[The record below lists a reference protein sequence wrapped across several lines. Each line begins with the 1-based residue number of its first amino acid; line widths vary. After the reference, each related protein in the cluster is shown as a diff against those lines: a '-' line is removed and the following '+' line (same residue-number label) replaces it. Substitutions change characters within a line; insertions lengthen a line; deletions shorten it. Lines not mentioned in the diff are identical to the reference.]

1 MQNTIIGLFANHKV
15 AANLIMIMMI
25 LSGLWAADRINT
37 QLDPAIKV
45 PIIRV
50 AVSWEGASAE
60 DIEQLII
67 APIEQQLESK
77 SRLHAK

>member
-1 MQNTIIGLFANHKV
+1 
-15 AANLIMIMMI
+15 MIMMI

-50 AVSWEGASAE
+50 NASWPGASAE
-60 DIEQLII
+60 DIE
-67 APIEQQLESK
+67 
-77 SRLHAK
+77 RLVIMNRP